1 MSEEQEIETADIND
15 NIGTITYIMLG
26 RIYDLL
32 VLICDAQ
39 GKSEDALKLIE
50 LHRQGHLMSPLP
62 AISEWFPTTRFFK
75 NKNKQFM
82 VMLRTFSLSVSTQRL
97 F

>member
-15 NIGTITYIMLG
+15 NLGTITYIMLG

-39 GKSEDALKLIE
+39 GKSEDVLKLID

-62 AISEWFPTTRFFK
+62 AISE
-75 NKNKQFM
+75 
-82 VMLRTFSLSVSTQRL
+82 
-97 F
+97 

>member
-15 NIGTITYIMLG
+15 NLGTITYIMLG

-39 GKSEDALKLIE
+39 GKSEDVLKLID

-62 AISEWFPTTRFFK
+62 AISEWFQLPVF
-75 NKNKQFM
+75 
-82 VMLRTFSLSVSTQRL
+82 
-97 F
+97 